1 MGTRDGAQLAEIVAL
16 LDDKFVTRT

>member
-1 MGTRDGAQLAEIVAL
+1 MGTRDRAQLAEIVAL